1 MSGVGRADG
10 TDLYFVGLGSLDDL
24 IVTTL
29 APPVSA
35 GVPLDPIQR
44 EGLER
49 LNDFLSSGGG
59 ILRVARLG
67 GLGVGHVL
75 VIFPPQDAAA
85 RVDAW
90 VAEHVLDDQVDP
102 EAAADELRARRSALM
117 TDLLVVAGHRRRGI
131 GRVLVLDAVEIAR
144 QSGAAELAL
153 FVAKDNDAARAL
165 YDQLGFTV
173 QRDAGAQLRYVY
185 PLSSTTS
192 GA

>member
-1 MSGVGRADG
+1 VNRPILDC
-10 TDLYFVGLGSLDDL
+10 LGPLDDL

-35 GVPLDPIQR
+35 GVPLDATQR

-49 LNDFLSSGGG
+49 LNGFLSSGGG
-59 ILRVARLG
+59 VLRVARLG

-75 VIFPPQDAAA
+75 IIFPPRVPSG
-85 RVDAW
+85 RVDDW

-117 TDLLVVAGHRRRGI
+117 TDLLVVPGHRRRGI
-131 GRVLVLDAVEIAR
+131 GRVLVQDAVDTAR
-144 QSGAAELAL
+144 QGGAAELAL

-165 YDQLGFTV
+165 YDQLGFIV
-173 QRDAGAQLRYVY
+173 HRDAGAQLRYVY

>member
-1 MSGVGRADG
+1 MTRPI
-10 TDLYFVGLGSLDDL
+10 LECLGSLDDL

-35 GVPLDPIQR
+35 GVPLDPTQR

-75 VIFPPQDAAA
+75 VIFPPTGPPRGPSD

-90 VAEHVLDDQVDP
+90 VAEHVLDDQIDP
-102 EAAADELRARRSALM
+102 GAAADELRARRSALM
-117 TDLLVVAGHRRRGI
+117 TDLLVVPGHRRRGI
-131 GRVLVLDAVEIAR
+131 GRLLVLDAVEIAR
-144 QSGAAELAL
+144 QSAAAELAL
-153 FVAKDNDAARAL
+153 FVAKDNQAARAL
-165 YDQLGFTV
+165 YDHLGFTV
-173 QRDAGAQLRYVY
+173 QRDAGVQLRYVY

>member
-1 MSGVGRADG
+1 M
-10 TDLYFVGLGSLDDL
+10 GLGFLDDL

-35 GVPLDPIQR
+35 GVPLDPTQR

-59 ILRVARLG
+59 ILRVARVG

-75 VIFPPQDAAA
+75 VIFPPPGPPEERRLDS
-85 RVDAW
+85 W

-117 TDLLVVAGHRRRGI
+117 TDLLVVPGHRRHGI

-144 QSGAAELAL
+144 QGGAAELAL
-153 FVAKDNDAARAL
+153 FVAKDNVAARAL
-165 YDQLGFTV
+165 YDQLGFAV

>member
-1 MSGVGRADG
+1 MRRRNRI
-10 TDLYFVGLGSLDDL
+10 YFLGLTLLDDL

-35 GVPLDPIQR
+35 GVPLDPTQR

-59 ILRVARLG
+59 VLRVARLG

-75 VIFPPQDAAA
+75 VIFPPGGPPSSAP
-85 RVDAW
+85 VDSW
-90 VAEHVLDDQVDP
+90 VAEHVLDDQADP
-102 EAAADELRARRSALM
+102 AAAADELRARRSALM
-117 TDLLVVAGHRRRGI
+117 TDLLVVPGHRRRGI

-144 QSGAAELAL
+144 HGGAAELAL
-153 FVAKDNDAARAL
+153 FVAKDNAAARAL
-165 YDQLGFTV
+165 YDRIGFTV
-173 QRDAGAQLRYVY
+173 QRDAGIQLRYVY
-185 PLSSTTS
+185 SLSSTTS

>member
-1 MSGVGRADG
+1 M
-10 TDLYFVGLGSLDDL
+10 GLGFLDDL

-35 GVPLDPIQR
+35 GVPLDPTQR

-75 VIFPPQDAAA
+75 VIFPPSGPRQ
-85 RVDAW
+85 RVDDW
-90 VAEHVLDDQVDP
+90 VAEHVLDDQADP
-102 EAAADELRARRSALM
+102 ASAADELRARHSALM
-117 TDLLVVAGHRRRGI
+117 TDLLVVPGHRRQGI

-144 QSGAAELAL
+144 QGAAAELAL
-153 FVAKDNDAARAL
+153 FVAKDNVAARAL

-173 QRDAGAQLRYVY
+173 QRDAGTQLRYVY